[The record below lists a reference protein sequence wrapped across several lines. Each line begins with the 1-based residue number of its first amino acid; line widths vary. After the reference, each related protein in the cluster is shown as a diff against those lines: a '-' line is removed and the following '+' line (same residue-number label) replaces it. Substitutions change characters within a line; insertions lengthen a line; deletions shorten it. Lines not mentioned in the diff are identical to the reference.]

1 MAYNKEDQNKAF
13 QASIAS
19 YYQNTEGVQ
28 DAIDNLSVKVDTVAE
43 TTADVE
49 KKTEQAKQRASR
61 NRSRYNVNLT
71 AAERNEMAKMNQ
83 RTGQATMSGA
93 ANLARR
99 TDQDL
104 NLFRL
109 QALDNIRAGLT
120 DVAQSGLGGL
130 SSLATSRYNQYEQMR
145 GKAKQQKSGFFGKIA
160 GMAGSLLGS
169 I

>member
-28 DAIDNLSVKVDTVAE
+28 DAIDELSVKVDTVSE
-43 TTADVE
+43 TTADAE
-49 KKTEQAKQRASR
+49 KRTAQSKARSAR

-71 AAERNEMAKMNQ
+71 AAERNEMAKLNQ

-99 TDQDL
+99 SDRDL

-109 QALDNIRAGLT
+109 QALDNIRAGLM
-120 DVAQSGLGGL
+120 DVGESGLGAL
-130 SSLATSRYNQYEQMR
+130 SSMATSRYNQYEQMR